1 MTTTNLYSAGP
12 ARSGSTLLT
21 DILGQLEGWA
31 NVGELMFFWRNR
43 AEGSQWSCGCGAVL
57 AECPFWNEVAAAA
70 PVAANLDAEAVALVY
85 DSRAT
90 SRWPGLVVRERRHD
104 AAFAAW
110 REALADLYR
119 GVAAVTGCQVVVDS
133 SKQIP
138 SGLVATSAGVGEV
151 SLLQLTRDPRAV
163 VTSWLE
169 PKASEQFPDE
179 QLFAMRPAR
188 STFDWVVQSGVASLV
203 LRPRVPAARFMR
215 LAYEDFVAEPRES
228 IQTIGA
234 WMGEPRTR
242 LPFTSATTVV
252 IAPTHSIAGNPDR
265 RGAGERTIVDTQR
278 WRSDLPTRTRR
289 MVELATWPMARSY
302 GYR

>member
-1 MTTTNLYSAGP
+1 MTTKILYMAGP

-133 SKQIP
+133 
-138 SGLVATSAGVGEV
+138 
-151 SLLQLTRDPRAV
+151 
-163 VTSWLE
+163 
-169 PKASEQFPDE
+169 
-179 QLFAMRPAR
+179 
-188 STFDWVVQSGVASLV
+188 
-203 LRPRVPAARFMR
+203 
-215 LAYEDFVAEPRES
+215 
-228 IQTIGA
+228 
-234 WMGEPRTR
+234 
-242 LPFTSATTVV
+242 
-252 IAPTHSIAGNPDR
+252 
-265 RGAGERTIVDTQR
+265 
-278 WRSDLPTRTRR
+278 
-289 MVELATWPMARSY
+289 
-302 GYR
+302 